1 MNGLHLIG
9 DLTGCRCD
17 PQLLLDGERFKARCI
32 EMVAAAGLTT
42 MDATFHQFEGSG
54 FTGTVVL
61 AESHLAVHTW
71 PERQGLTLDV
81 YVCNYSAD
89 NSRKARKLFE
99 QLVEHFQPSET
110 ARHEVERGGH
120 LLMEPLND
128 TTGFY
133 IKATRQ
139 IGEWQTPFQKMAIY
153 DTPHYGKLFRL
164 DGFNMTSEKEEFVY
178 HENLIH
184 PALTAHAAPKKVLIV
199 GGGDG
204 GSSEEALKHPSVEQA
219 TMVEIDGD
227 VIEVAKTH
235 FRAVHN
241 GVFDNPKLRVLVEDG
256 MKFVRETQE
265 KFDLVALDLND
276 PMGPAEALYSAE
288 FFQQIRAV
296 LAPGGALTLHIGAP
310 VARPER
316 VAELAQRLNGVFRI
330 VRPYLMYIPLYGS
343 LWCMA
348 VCSDKLD
355 PKAFTADEIDRRI
368 DARKLQELK
377 YYNGETH
384 EGVFA
389 LPNFVRELVTP
400 ARLKQPARG
409 RRLGVVRAAAK

>member
-17 PQLLLDGERFKARCI
+17 PQLLLDGERFRAQCL
-32 EMVAAAGLTT
+32 EMFSSAGLTT
-42 MDATFHQFEGSG
+42 MDATFHTFEGGG

-61 AESHLAVHTW
+61 AESHLAIHTW

-89 NSRKARKLFE
+89 NSAKARKLFD
-99 QLVEHFQPSET
+99 QLVEHFQPGEV
-110 ARHEVERGGH
+110 AKHEIDRGDH
-120 LLMEPLND
+120 TLMEPLND
-128 TTGFY
+128 STGFY
-133 IKATRQ
+133 LKASRQ
-139 IGEWQTPFQKMAIY
+139 LGEWQTRFQKLAIY
-153 DTPHYGKLFRL
+153 ETPHYGKIFRL
-164 DGFNMTSEKEEFVY
+164 DGYNMTSEKEEFVY
-178 HENLIH
+178 HENLVH
-184 PALTAHAAPKKVLIV
+184 PALTAHAAPKKVLII

-204 GSSEEALKHPSVEQA
+204 GSSEEALKHPTVEQV

-227 VIEVAKTH
+227 VIEVAKEH
-235 FRAVHN
+235 FQAVHN
-241 GVFDNPKLRVLVEDG
+241 GVFDNPKLRVLVDDG

-276 PMGPAEALYSAE
+276 PVGPAAALYSAE
-288 FFQQIRAV
+288 FFQQLRNV
-296 LAPGGALTLHIGAP
+296 LAPGGALTLHLGSP
-310 VARPER
+310 VAQPAR
-316 VAELAQRLNGVFRI
+316 VAELAQRLNAIFRV
-330 VRPYLMYIPLYGS
+330 VRVYTMYIPLYGS
-343 LWCMA
+343 LWAMA

-368 DARKLQELK
+368 DARRLQALQ

-389 LPNFVRELVTP
+389 LPNFVRDLVTP
-400 ARLKQPARG
+400 ARLKTPARG

>member
-17 PQLLLDGERFKARCI
+17 PQLLLEGEKFRAKCVGLVEAS
-32 EMVAAAGLTT
+32 GLT
-42 MDATFHQFEGSG
+42 AVGVSFHQFEGSG
-54 FTGTVVL
+54 FTGCLVL

-89 NSRKARKLFE
+89 NSAKARTLFDSIVAYFKPTE
-99 QLVEHFQPSET
+99 V
-110 ARHEVERGGH
+110 ARHEIDRGEH
-120 LLMEPLND
+120 LLTEPLNAS
-128 TTGFY
+128 TGFY
-133 IKATRQ
+133 IKASRQ
-139 IGEWQTPFQKMAIY
+139 IGEWQTRFQKMQIY

-178 HENLIH
+178 HENLVH
-184 PALTAHAAPKKVLIV
+184 PALTAHAAPKRVLII

-204 GSSEEALKHPSVEQA
+204 GSSEEALKHPSVERV
-219 TMVEIDGD
+219 TMVEIGAE
-227 VIEVAKTH
+227 VIGVAKQH
-235 FRAVHN
+235 FHAVHN
-241 GVFDNPKLRVLVEDG
+241 GVFVNPRLRV
-256 MKFVRETQE
+256 
-265 KFDLVALDLND
+265 
-276 PMGPAEALYSAE
+276 
-288 FFQQIRAV
+288 
-296 LAPGGALTLHIGAP
+296 
-310 VARPER
+310 R
-316 VAELAQRLNGVFRI
+316 VYI
-330 VRPYLMYIPLYGS
+330 MYVPLYGS
-343 LWCMA
+343 LWSMA

-389 LPNFVRELVTP
+389 LPNYVRDLVTP

-409 RRLGVVRAAAK
+409 RRLGVVSAAAK